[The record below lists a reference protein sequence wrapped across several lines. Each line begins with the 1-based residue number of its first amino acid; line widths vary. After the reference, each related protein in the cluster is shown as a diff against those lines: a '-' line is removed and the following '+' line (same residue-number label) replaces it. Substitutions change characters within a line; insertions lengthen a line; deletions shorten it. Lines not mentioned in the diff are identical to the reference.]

1 VNRCAPRIVGNEQ
14 PELRAILG
22 GTLDNMSTE
31 IPKSKRL
38 KQPFSKMDELLTAR
52 GYTKQKASG
61 LFYWLWRLPNEF
73 PLYCFNG
80 KLGANKIF
88 IDATFVDLAKVLSSV
103 KGIVPPS
110 GGTTK
115 NHKFEVFQFKRVN
128 PYRGT
133 TEYEGWKFVFR
144 DSDAAA
150 KFLDICEAFAR
161 EGLDAAQQV
170 ACQFEQIPSPKT
182 DKKALTEVRIG
193 QQDFRKRL
201 LKYWKTCAVTGC
213 TVSGLLRA
221 SHIKPWSIADSS
233 ERLDLFNGLL
243 LVPNLDALFDS
254 GLITFDD
261 EGKII
266 ISSLLPVSS
275 YDALGLSETMYL
287 RKFNTAHS
295 PYIEFHRRQIFKP

>member
-182 DKKALTEVRIG
+182 DKKGPNRSPNRAAGFSEAVVEILEDVCRDG
-193 QQDFRKRL
+193 LHGFRTSKGFPYQTLVDCRL
-201 LKYWKTCAVTGC
+201 K
-213 TVSGLLRA
+213 
-221 SHIKPWSIADSS
+221 
-233 ERLDLFNGLL
+233 
-243 LVPNLDALFDS
+243 
-254 GLITFDD
+254 
-261 EGKII
+261 
-266 ISSLLPVSS
+266 
-275 YDALGLSETMYL
+275 
-287 RKFNTAHS
+287 
-295 PYIEFHRRQIFKP
+295 